1 MALRKFLILRS
12 CRRPRL
18 EGRTD
23 ADPIYSRA
31 PELVYELTQFGKQC
45 QGLRCF
51 GLVDTAHCEPDMH
64 EHPIAD
70 AGSDWVSLI
79 DNTGEMDFPKRT
91 GPGAHRLF
99 AARRVEDR
107 ARPPGQGG

>member
-1 MALRKFLILRS
+1 MALRKFLTLELPEAASRRTHRRRS
-12 CRRPRL
+12 NH
-18 EGRTD
+18 
-23 ADPIYSRA
+23 SRA
-31 PELVYELTQFGKQC
+31 PELVYELTQFGEQC

-91 GPGAHRLF
+91 GPTCASSI
-99 AARRVEDR
+99 RRSTR
-107 ARPPGQGG
+107 

>member
-12 CRRPRL
+12 CRRPSF

-91 GPGAHRLF
+91 GPTCASSI
-99 AARRVEDR
+99 RRSTR
-107 ARPPGQGG
+107 